1 MHVYRDLKYW
11 LDLRLCMGGDLC
23 DIQWDRVHLIL
34 QHLHVI
40 LSANIIGYT
49 MIYSCG
55 WRASPSRQKYFESV
69 VKKCI
74 YACYYILLYLFIIFH
89 CISVVFNL
97 CSCQFLQSLVPSRM
111 ADAEVPGQLRSAELW
126 LSCLARGRA
135 AILDLPG
142 VHLPRKLLRTRN
154 RWQSVAK
161 SVAIRVR
168 VCACKTSMDFN
179 KGLPYQKCCDSHS
192 TRKKQTPIIWASL
205 KHISAK
211 IGRHKRACIQ
221 GGRDWH
227 VVEDHEHVWTEHHN
241 EAATQPRKRDWIE
254 SSALQN
260 PMSNKEGL
268 NRIVKAMEIMGNH
281 GEIMGKSW
289 KWPKRLP
296 IHGSPSICPA
306 CGATETDLRPWGIH
320 STCRCWSLRV
330 TTSSARELKCH
341 WCAMRLIMTS
351 CRQIV
356 DR

>member
-1 MHVYRDLKYW
+1 M
-11 LDLRLCMGGDLC
+11 
-23 DIQWDRVHLIL
+23 
-34 QHLHVI
+34 
-40 LSANIIGYT
+40 
-49 MIYSCG
+49 
-55 WRASPSRQKYFESV
+55 
-69 VKKCI
+69 
-74 YACYYILLYLFIIFH
+74 
-89 CISVVFNL
+89 VFNL

-268 NRIVKAMEIMGNH
+268 NRIVKAEIMGNH
-281 GEIMGKSW
+281 GKIMGKSW
-289 KWPKRLP
+289 GNHGEIMEVAEEAANSWQSFNLSGMWRNWDGSTPLRHSLNLP
-296 IHGSPSICPA
+296 MLILA
-306 CGATETDLRPWGIH
+306 CDHQQRSGTEVPLM
-320 STCRCWSLRV
+320 
-330 TTSSARELKCH
+330 CH
-341 WCAMRLIMTS
+341 AIDHDKL
-351 CRQIV
+351 
-356 DR
+356 

>member
-1 MHVYRDLKYW
+1 M
-11 LDLRLCMGGDLC
+11 
-23 DIQWDRVHLIL
+23 
-34 QHLHVI
+34 
-40 LSANIIGYT
+40 
-49 MIYSCG
+49 
-55 WRASPSRQKYFESV
+55 
-69 VKKCI
+69 
-74 YACYYILLYLFIIFH
+74 
-89 CISVVFNL
+89 VFNL

-268 NRIVKAMEIMGNH
+268 NRIVKAEIMGNH

-289 KWPKRLP
+289 GN
-296 IHGSPSICPA
+296 HGSGRRGCQFMAVLQFVRHVAQLRRIYALEAFTQLADADPCVWPPA
-306 CGATETDLRPWGIH
+306 ALGN
-320 STCRCWSLRV
+320 WSAIDV
-330 TTSSARELKCH
+330 PCDWSWQA
-341 WCAMRLIMTS
+341 
-351 CRQIV
+351 V
-356 DR
+356 DRL